1 VGVLKSASVSTGI
14 ALAIEQAAER
24 TPDSPVL
31 LDEPLDL
38 APTLGV
44 ELSYERLATLI
55 QEANGALAAAGITRG
70 ECVAVVKR
78 PKLDTLVLAYAL
90 MRLGAVPA
98 LISPLVDDRSRKTML
113 ERLKPAVLLTD
124 RETPADARAGARLLM
139 LGSLAGHAGDQ
150 RNLADYW
157 GAECVAPVPARD
169 SELAMILHS
178 SGTTG
183 VPKLVAHSARSV
195 ERIAYVGRRQ
205 ALVRLTP
212 LGRGDLIAACLAW
225 THGRAAVGYALAFA
239 KGSGLLAL
247 SDPRPGRAL
256 ELIARHQ
263 PTIVETHPNILL
275 QWQRGLEQHPDAFR
289 NVRLFVSTADA
300 IHPATVSAVLRAS
313 DRRAPFY
320 VEVYGM
326 TEMGPATVRIT
337 RHPGTPQLADRRN
350 RIVGRP
356 IPGFSRARVVDPATG
371 KPVRRGRAGAIE
383 ISTRASLE
391 TYVGE
396 EQRYREQTHAGWF
409 RTGDIGVKTPTGVVR
424 LLDREV
430 DRVNGVTSCVELEE
444 ILLARLPEA
453 REIVVVAG
461 INEQPTPVVAT
472 DDDLPLDRAS
482 WERAMRGLPNL
493 AEPVQMR
500 FDEIPFTATW
510 KVRRF
515 LVREHVTRHVEAV
528 APVEPGAAAVSRAGK
543 AVV

>member
-1 VGVLKSASVSTGI
+1 MGVLKPASSSTGL

-24 TPDSPVL
+24 TPDSPIF

-44 ELSYERLATLI
+44 ELSYERLARLV
-55 QEANGALAAAGITRG
+55 QEASGALSAAGIARG
-70 ECVAVVKR
+70 DVIAVIKR

-98 LISPLVDDRSRKTML
+98 LISPLVDDRSRQTML

-124 RETPADARAGARLLM
+124 RETAVDARGGASLLM
-139 LGSLAGHAGDQ
+139 LGGLSSHARDGGH
-150 RNLADYW
+150 RNLTDFW
-157 GAECVAPVPARD
+157 GADAGAAAPASD
-169 SELAMILHS
+169 DELALILHS

-183 VPKLVAHSARSV
+183 VPKLVAHSARGV
-195 ERIAYVGRRQ
+195 ERIAYVGRHQ
-205 ALVRLTP
+205 ALIRLTP
-212 LGRGDLIAACLAW
+212 LRRTDLVAACLAW
-225 THGRAAVGYALAFA
+225 THARAAVGYALAFA
-239 KGSGLLAL
+239 KGAGLLAL
-247 SDPRPGRAL
+247 SDPRAGRAL
-256 ELIARHQ
+256 ELIEHHQ

-275 QWQRGLEQHPDAFR
+275 QWQRGLEQHPHAFR

-313 DRRAPFY
+313 GRRTPFY

-337 RHPGTPQLADRRN
+337 RHPGTPKLPDRRN
-350 RIVGRP
+350 RVVGRP
-356 IPGFSRARVVDPATG
+356 IPGFSHVRVVDPAKG
-371 KPVRRGRAGAIE
+371 KSVRRGQPGALE
-383 ISTRASLE
+383 IMTRAPLE

-396 EQRYREQTHAGWF
+396 EQRHRDQLHDGWF
-409 RTGDIGVKTPTGVVR
+409 RTGDIGVKTRTGVIR

-430 DRVNGVTSCVELEE
+430 DRVDGVMSCVELEE
-444 ILLARLPEA
+444 ILLSRLPEA
-453 REIVVVAG
+453 REIVIVAG
-461 INEQPTPVVAT
+461 VGHQPTPVVAT
-472 DDDLPLDRAS
+472 DDDLPLDRAA
-482 WERAMRGLPNL
+482 WERATQGLPEL

-515 LVREHVTRHVEAV
+515 LVRELV
-528 APVEPGAAAVSRAGK
+528 ARKPEEVAVS
-543 AVV
+543 